1 MSTLTKIQPKH
12 LSLQAVI
19 YIRQST
25 QKQIIENA
33 ESTRRQYQLASKAH
47 QLGWPQSLIKVIDDD
62 LGLSGVNST
71 KRLGFQ
77 RLVAAISLG
86 EIGIVLVTEISRL
99 SRLNSDW
106 HRVIELC
113 SVFETLIADEDGIYN
128 PCDPNDRLLLGLKG
142 TLFAAELHILQARM
156 RGNLINKA
164 KRGELALRLPVGYR
178 RQFDGT
184 VALEPDQQVQEVIK
198 LIFHQFSL
206 LKNAR
211 AVLRYFFQHQ
221 LMMPRLI
228 QQGPDYGRIVWQKPA
243 YQMISHI
250 LTNPVYAGVF
260 VYGRRKNQTV
270 PGNPPLT
277 QTHRLSIDE
286 WEIVVPNTYPAYISH
301 DQYLTNRKLLLNNLY
316 NFKKSRRGAAR
327 EGIALL
333 QGIILCGRCSR
344 PMVVGQGS
352 KYQAYICRRAQML
365 YAESQ
370 CQAFPVRYLDQA
382 ISEIFLEALA
392 PAQIDT
398 ILAALS
404 IMEQDKQALERQW
417 QLRLE
422 RAKYNIQLAQRQYDA
437 VDPDNRLVA
446 RELEKRWNDALEAFN
461 NLAQEYALVK
471 RNELAPLNE
480 IDKEAVRQL
489 ANDLPALWHASTTAT
504 VDQKR
509 LLRLVIQE
517 VTLTACS
524 ETRNAEGII
533 LWSGGAITKHEITR
547 PHIGWHCVTNPA
559 LVNRIRK
566 LARELPDH
574 QIAELLNSEGVLTR
588 RGKEWTYQRVFSV
601 RKQYGISTSCA
612 IKPGQ
617 MVTRGDGLM
626 SATTAARV
634 LNVSSS
640 LINLWIRAGVLKFDQ
655 RVPNSKVWVRVTQG
669 DIARLNGRANCQH
682 LPTINEIMQAQTLS
696 RDEVWA
702 LVRAGHYLAY
712 RLAIG
717 KGWEWRL
724 EKVEQKD

>member
-1 MSTLTKIQPKH
+1 MSALTKIQPKH
-12 LSLQAVI
+12 LNLQAVV

-25 QKQIIENA
+25 QKQLIENA
-33 ESTRRQYQLASKAH
+33 ESTKRQYQLASKAH
-47 QLGWPQSLIKVIDDD
+47 QLGWPQPLIKVIDDD
-62 LGLSGVNST
+62 LGLSGVNSSN
-71 KRLGFQ
+71 RLGFQ

-113 SVFETLIADEDGIYN
+113 AVFETLIADEDGIYN

-142 TLFAAELHILQARM
+142 TLFAAELHILHARM

-184 VALEPDQQVQEVIK
+184 VALESDEQVQEVIK
-198 LIFHQFSL
+198 LIFHQFSI

-228 QQGPDYGRIVWQKPA
+228 QQGPDYGRIVWQKPT

-250 LTNPVYAGVF
+250 LISPVYAGVF
-260 VYGRRKNQTV
+260 VYGRRKNQTL
-270 PGNPPLT
+270 PGDPPIT
-277 QTHRLSIDE
+277 QTHRLTMDE
-286 WEIVVPNTYPAYISH
+286 WEIVVPNTYPAYISY

-316 NFKKSRRGAAR
+316 NFTKKRCGAAR
-327 EGIALL
+327 EGTALL

-344 PMVVGQGS
+344 PMVVGQGG
-352 KYQAYICRRAQML
+352 KYQKYICRRAQMI

-370 CQAFPVRYLDQA
+370 CQAYPVRYLDQA
-382 ISEIFLEALA
+382 VSEIFLQALA
-392 PAQIDT
+392 PAQVDT
-398 ILAALS
+398 ILATLS
-404 IMEQDKQALERQW
+404 VMEQEKQTLERQW

-422 RAKYNIQLAQRQYDA
+422 RAKYNVHLAQRQYDA

-461 NLAQEYALVK
+461 NLEKEYALVK
-471 RNELAPLNE
+471 RNELAPLDE

-489 ANDLPALWHASTTAT
+489 ANDLPAIWNASTTSA

-517 VTLTACS
+517 VTLTANS
-524 ETRNAEGII
+524 ETRIAECVI

-547 PHIGWHCVTNPA
+547 PRIGWHCVTDPE
-559 LVNRIRK
+559 LVNRIRNM
-566 LARELPDH
+566 ARELPDH
-574 QIAELLNSEGVLTR
+574 QIAEILNSEGVLTR
-588 RGKEWTYQRVFSV
+588 TGKEWTYQRVFSA
-601 RKQYGISTSCA
+601 RKQYGIPTSCG

-617 MVTRGDGLM
+617 MITRGDGLM

-640 LINLWIRAGVLKFDQ
+640 LINLWVRLGVLKFD
-655 RVPNSKVWVRVTQG
+655 RRIPNSKVWVRVTPD
-669 DIARLNGRANCQH
+669 DIARLNGTANCKH
-682 LPTINEIMQAQTLS
+682 LPTISEIMQEQTLS
-696 RDEVWA
+696 RDEVWD
-702 LVRAGHYLAY
+702 LVRAGDYLAY

-717 KGWEWRL
+717 KCWEWRL
-724 EKVEQKD
+724 EKIEQKG